1 MRCVAGC
8 DYSLWFSSLRSE
20 NGRQAGGGAAGVQV
34 TQGPRHPAGPSDRQT
49 GGAGG
54 QGGAVKGAQPLNV
67 L

>member
-8 DYSLWFSSLRSE
+8 EDSLRFSSLRSE

-34 TQGPRHPAGPSDRQT
+34 TQGPRHPAGPPDRQA

-54 QGGAVKGAQPLNV
+54 QGGAVKNV
-67 L
+67 F